1 MANLRPKLLTYS
13 KFYKVSEAY
22 NQFHITSAIVIL
34 VKKVKQGTSGWGQS
48 I

>member
-1 MANLRPKLLTYS
+1 MANLRPKLLTYNKS
-13 KFYKVSEAY
+13 YKVSEAY
-22 NQFHITSAIVIL
+22 IQFHITSTIVIL